1 MLYVL
6 ICEDRPDSEPLRKSV
21 REEHLAHLEA
31 YDIRY
36 AGPMLADDEST
47 MVGSVIVIEA
57 SDRAAADAFAAA
69 DPYQRAGLFE
79 RVAIR
84 PFKQVIAR
92 PEPER

>member
-21 REEHLAHLEA
+21 RGEHLAHLEA
-31 YDIRY
+31 HDIRY
-36 AGPMLADDEST
+36 AGPMLADDEGT

-57 SDRAAADAFAAA
+57 ADRAAVDAFAGA
-69 DPYQRAGLFE
+69 DPYQQAGLFE
-79 RVAIR
+79 RVTIR

-92 PEPER
+92 P